1 MITLYSIVKL
11 LAAEKIGQ
19 YGKSSRSSS
28 SIVLV
33 GRIMVVSKPNDQA
46 HRAKSESR
54 STNLLTA
61 ILRPEDITETRRYSE
76 LNNEGDGKEVKKEKV
91 KATRVQEKNKNNT
104 RFRSQEKKVKIEGN

>member
-1 MITLYSIVKL
+1 MKL

-46 HRAKSESR
+46 HLAKSESR
-54 STNLLTA
+54 STDLLTA
-61 ILRPEDITETRRYSE
+61 ILRPEE
-76 LNNEGDGKEVKKEKV
+76 LNNEGDGTEVKKEKV
-91 KATRVQEKNKNNT
+91 KANRAQEKNKKNT
-104 RFRSQEKKVKIEGN
+104 RLKSPGVNEQKK